1 MEEFRWNLDKNK
13 ELQETRDVTFEQ
25 LLNSKFIGIEKHP
38 TKPHQQLML
47 FEFKR
52 YVWVV
57 PFVEEAQ
64 GYFLKTAFAHRK
76 YTRKYLGEKDHE
88 KD

>member
-1 MEEFRWNLDKNK
+1 MKEFRWNLDKNK
-13 ELQETRDVTFEQ
+13 ELKETRDVTFEQ

-38 TKPHQQLML
+38 KKLNQQLML

-57 PFVEEAQ
+57 PFIEEGQ
-64 GYFLKTAFAHRK
+64 YYFLKTAFPHRK
-76 YTRKYLGEKDHE
+76 YTKKYLGGKDYE
-88 KD
+88 EN